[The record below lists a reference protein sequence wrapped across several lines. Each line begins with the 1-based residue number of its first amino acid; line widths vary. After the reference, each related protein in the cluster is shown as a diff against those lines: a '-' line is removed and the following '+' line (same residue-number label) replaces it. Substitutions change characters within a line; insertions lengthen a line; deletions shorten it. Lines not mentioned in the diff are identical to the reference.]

1 LFQIITLSKALANGT
16 HGSRYNN
23 LPDYLAVSPDL
34 DIFAELTHLDI
45 LKCRSFDKQ
54 VCMFHTGFAKRGSRK
69 SCAVALF
76 TNDETHVRE
85 YCQTLFISWNG
96 PEAVYLGK
104 NQWAFSAVGP
114 HTVVFSCPPDSKHLP
129 PQRRQLPS
137 VGYLEVPP
145 GCTARTDHWILPAS
159 FEGSTMLEA
168 VSVPLPQFPELRPNI
183 TAGKAATVVFF
194 PSMNDTHLDKVS
206 ALLSQQ
212 TSVEVQASMTHNQIV
227 TLLESKEMSS
237 AHPCAYPY
245 EWIAAFAFL
254 SLCFGG
260 LSGFTWWLFRQLSD
274 HIRCSSGIYDV
285 ADYVPAVRR
294 LEPIRASCASL

>member
-1 LFQIITLSKALANGT
+1 
-16 HGSRYNN
+16 
-23 LPDYLAVSPDL
+23 
-34 DIFAELTHLDI
+34 
-45 LKCRSFDKQ
+45 
-54 VCMFHTGFAKRGSRK
+54 M
-69 SCAVALF
+69 
-76 TNDETHVRE
+76 
-85 YCQTLFISWNG
+85 
-96 PEAVYLGK
+96 
-104 NQWAFSAVGP
+104 
-114 HTVVFSCPPDSKHLP
+114 
-129 PQRRQLPS
+129 
-137 VGYLEVPP
+137 GYLEVPP

-168 VSVPLPQFPELRPNI
+168 VSVPLPQFPELRTNI
-183 TAGKAATVVFF
+183 TAGKTATVVFF

-237 AHPCAYPY
+237 THPCAYPY

-294 LEPIRASCASL
+294 LKPIRASCASL